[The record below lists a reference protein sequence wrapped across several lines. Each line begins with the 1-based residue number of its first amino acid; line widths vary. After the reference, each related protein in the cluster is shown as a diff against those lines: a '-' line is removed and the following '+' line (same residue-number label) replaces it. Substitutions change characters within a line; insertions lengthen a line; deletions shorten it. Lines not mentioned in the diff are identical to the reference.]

1 MVEHSVTILL
11 PHPYIT
17 STAIFEY
24 DVVVVIGLELPF
36 VKFLVFF
43 QELAGLNGI
52 RSQHDNLAPAHI
64 GHDERI
70 FFVRVCFNQTVKIV

>member
-1 MVEHSVTILL
+1 MAKHGIPVPS
-11 PHPYIT
+11 PHPYIAAA
-17 STAIFEY
+17 AIFED

-36 VKFLVFF
+36 VKFLVLFK
-43 QELAGLNGI
+43 ELAGLNGI